1 MYHIGDIMKK
11 LDLYKCEICGNIVE
25 VVISGGGELVC
36 CGKPMTKLEPQQNEE
51 ALTEKHVPIFLKNEN
66 NETEIRVGEIL
77 HPMTEEHYIMFIEAI
92 SKDEN
97 EVHRKYL
104 YANNEPK
111 MLTQKSADEIFARE
125 YCNIHGL
132 WGTKND

>member
-66 NETEIRVGEIL
+66 NETEIRVGEVL

-111 MLTQKSADEIFARE
+111 MLTQKSSDEIFARE

>member
-1 MYHIGDIMKK
+1 MG
-11 LDLYKCEICGNIVE
+11 E
-25 VVISGGGELVC
+25 V
-36 CGKPMTKLEPQQNEE
+36 
-51 ALTEKHVPIFLKNEN
+51 
-66 NETEIRVGEIL
+66 L
-77 HPMTEEHYIMFIEAI
+77 HPMTEEHYIMFIETI

-111 MLTQKSADEIFARE
+111 MLTQKSSDEISARE